1 MGLVGSGRS
10 GAALGQ
16 SGTGSA
22 AFQMDSAS
30 LETREE
36 LRSRGVCSLA
46 VNVPS
51 MLPTGWRSHSVR
63 LIVSRYAALVGSSMK
78 RIWSKGRGK
87 RGFARMGFL
96 AVLGR
101 ARSARPTLHDLR
113 PGWAG
118 RSARGLSQPEANL
131 TRQMA
136 PLTSQTPTGRNAL
149 GYGDWGVSSRSPT
162 RCSAGDLARCRPNG

>member
-1 MGLVGSGRS
+1 MGLVGSGRF

-16 SGTGSA
+16 SRTGSA
-22 AFQMDSAS
+22 ALQMDSAS

-46 VNVPS
+46 VNVLS

-63 LIVSRYAALVGSSMK
+63 LIVSRYAALVGSSTK

-113 PGWAG
+113 SGWAG
-118 RSARGLSQPEANL
+118 RSARGHLQPEANL
-131 TRQMA
+131 TRQIP
-136 PLTSQTPTGRNAL
+136 PLTSQTPAGRSAL
-149 GYGDWGVSSRSPT
+149 GCADWGASSPSPT
-162 RCSAGDLARCRPNG
+162 RCLTGDSARCRPNG